1 MPPGDSPLLVH
12 APSRHR
18 SRTAFMA
25 LIGAGAVAAVVAFF
39 IVLLSPA
46 SQHPLEGSGSTG
58 DTVAAGPITT
68 LAGPQNTVPPSAQ
81 AAGHSMVELRATTAN
96 GTVALVG
103 VAVAEGGVIA
113 TTADLLRGATHV
125 GVVGPSGK
133 LESASVVGT
142 DADSDVAL
150 VSVPEDLPV
159 APFADDATVEG
170 GAPDL
175 VLSYVP
181 AGGTA
186 VALHCTPGS
195 VTGVGGAIPTGPA
208 AGMPSITTSAPPA
221 ASNGGALLLTA
232 SGSVVGLLY
241 EPAAGAPDT
250 TFLPSQLVVGVAD
263 DLRSGDRVAG
273 WLGIEG
279 TDAPGDTGAKVETVS
294 AGSPAAAGKLQ
305 PGQVVVA
312 VDSLP
317 VRTMAELRARIYVL
331 PPGSAVT
338 LSLRQPPGTATKAVG
353 VTLGRSS

>member
-1 MPPGDSPLLVH
+1 MLLN

-25 LIGAGAVAAVVAFF
+25 LIGVAAVAAVVAFF

-81 AAGHSMVELRATTAN
+81 AAGHSMVELRATTAH
-96 GTVALVG
+96 GTMALVG

-159 APFADDATVEG
+159 APFADDATVDG

-181 AGGTA
+181 AGGAT

-195 VTGVGGAIPTGPA
+195 VTGVGGAIAAGPA
-208 AGMPSITTSAPPA
+208 AGMPSITTSAAAPA
-221 ASNGGALLLTA
+221 ASSGGAVLLTA

-241 EPAAGAPDT
+241 DRRRPARPTPPSCPASWSSGWPTTCARATGWRDGWASRAPMRRGT
-250 TFLPSQLVVGVAD
+250 PAP
-263 DLRSGDRVAG
+263 RSR
-273 WLGIEG
+273 
-279 TDAPGDTGAKVETVS
+279 
-294 AGSPAAAGKLQ
+294 
-305 PGQVVVA
+305 
-312 VDSLP
+312 
-317 VRTMAELRARIYVL
+317 R
-331 PPGSAVT
+331 
-338 LSLRQPPGTATKAVG
+338 
-353 VTLGRSS
+353 

>member
-1 MPPGDSPLLVH
+1 
-12 APSRHR
+12 
-18 SRTAFMA
+18 MA
-25 LIGAGAVAAVVAFF
+25 LIGVAAVAAVVAFF
-39 IVLLSPA
+39 VVLLSPA

-58 DTVAAGPITT
+58 DTLAAGPITT
-68 LAGPQNTVPPSAQ
+68 LAGPQNTVPSSAQ
-81 AAGHSMVELRATTAN
+81 AAGHSMVELRATTTH

-103 VAVAEGGVIA
+103 VAVAEGGLVA

-150 VSVPEDLPV
+150 VTVPEDLPV
-159 APFADDATVEG
+159 APFADDTTVNG

-181 AGGTA
+181 AGATT

-195 VTGVGGAIPTGPA
+195 VTGVGGAIPAGPA
-208 AGMPSITTSAPPA
+208 AGMPSITTSVGAPA
-221 ASNGGALLLTA
+221 ASSGGAVLLTA
-232 SGSVVGLLY
+232 AGSVVGLLY
-241 EPAAGAPDT
+241 DPAAAGAPGT

-263 DLRSGDRVAG
+263 DLRSGDRVVAG

-338 LSLRQPPGTATKAVG
+338 LSLRQPTGTATKAVG